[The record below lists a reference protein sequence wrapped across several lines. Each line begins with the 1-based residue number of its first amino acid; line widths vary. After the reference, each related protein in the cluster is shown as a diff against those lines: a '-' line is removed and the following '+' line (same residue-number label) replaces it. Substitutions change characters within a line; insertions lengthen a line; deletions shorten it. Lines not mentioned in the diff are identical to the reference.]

1 MKTLIQHYA
10 EKEDEKVEMENK
22 SIRREIE
29 RLKKK
34 ALRVHGE
41 VGMGEGIERLGGYIQ
56 IEEYEEKGERYG

>member
-1 MKTLIQHYA
+1 M
-10 EKEDEKVEMENK
+10 EMENK